1 MQLYPHQKKF
11 LDENPD
17 KALLAFETGTGK
29 SLCALEWMKK
39 RPDEYHLLICP
50 KNIKQKWLDDCRE
63 HKINPLKL
71 LILTKEEFKKG
82 GYTAI
87 TSVIVD
93 EADFFASPLF
103 TKGRSQMAEQMY
115 TLIDKSMIKH
125 VLLLTATPYRNQ
137 PHSIHTLL
145 SYIGLAPRWKEW
157 QAKTYELKVLP
168 YLPRPAWMPQKHW
181 RKYAI
186 AYATPR
192 IYTAKMSDLFTVPEQ
207 HETQFTIPTEKL
219 DPMDRVA
226 DTPVGEWHE
235 CAKRETDVEKL
246 QFIKEYIRGKSKVII
261 SCRYK
266 DSLKMFAKELGKTYQ
281 VYVVTGEV
289 KDQEAVIREAEA
301 DPECIL
307 LVQADIGAGWEAP
320 SFSYMI
326 FANLS
331 FSYRSYVQM
340 KGRILRANKLKEN
353 WYTHLV
359 GGDCDKDVYKR
370 IVEMREDF
378 NI

>member
-1 MQLYPHQKKF
+1 MQLYDHQKKF
-11 LDENPD
+11 LKDNPN

-29 SLCALEWMKK
+29 TLCALEWMKLREK
-39 RPDEYHLLICP
+39 DYHLIICP
-50 KNIKQKWLDDCRE
+50 KNIIQKWIDDCE
-63 HKINPLKL
+63 KHNIDPLKV
-71 LILTKEEFKKG
+71 LILTKEDFKKQDPVG
-82 GYTAI
+82 V
-87 TSVIVD
+87 TSIIVD

-103 TKGRSQMAEQMY
+103 TKGRSQMAEKLY
-115 TLIDKSMIKH
+115 NMIAKQGIQN

-145 SYIGLAPRWKEW
+145 SYIGKAPRWKEW
-157 QAKTYELKVLP
+157 QAHTYELKVLP
-168 YLPRPAWMPQKHW
+168 YLPRPAWMPQKKW

-186 AYATPR
+186 DYATPR
-192 IYTAKMSDLFTVPEQ
+192 IYTAKMADLFNVPTQ
-207 HETQFTIPTEKL
+207 HENHFDIPTGKL
-219 DPMDRVA
+219 DPMQRVA

-235 CAKRETDVEKL
+235 CAKRETDIEKL
-246 QFIKEYIRGKSKVII
+246 EWIKEFVRGKSKVII

-266 DSLKMFAKELGKTYQ
+266 ESIKMFAKELGKNYQ

-307 LVQADIGAGWEAP
+307 IVQADIGAGWEAP

-340 KGRILRANKLKEN
+340 KGRILRANRLKEN
-353 WYTHLV
+353 FYTHLV
-359 GGDCDKDVYKR
+359 GGECDRSVYKR
-370 IVEMREDF
+370 IIEMKEDF
-378 NI
+378 TL

>member
-1 MQLYPHQKKF
+1 MELYPHQKKF
-11 LDENPD
+11 LDDNPD

-29 SLCALEWMKK
+29 SLCALEWMKAPE
-39 RPDEYHLLICP
+39 REYELHLLVVP
-50 KNIKQKWLDDCRE
+50 KNIKDKWEEDCRK
-63 HKINPLKL
+63 HGVRNYTVV
-71 LILTKEEFKKG
+71 TKEKFKQIDTKD
-82 GYTAI
+82 YTSI
-87 TSVIVD
+87 IVD

-103 TKGRSQMAEQMY
+103 TKGRSQMAEKLY
-115 TLIDKSMIKH
+115 KMIAEQEIEH

-145 SYIGLAPRWKEW
+145 SYIGQAPRWKEW

-168 YLPRPAWMPQKHW
+168 YLPRPAWMPQKQW

-192 IYTAKMSDLFTVPEQ
+192 IYTAKMSDLFTVPTQ
-207 HETQFTIPTEKL
+207 HEDKYDIPTAKL

-226 DTPVGEWHE
+226 MTPVGEWHE
-235 CAKRETDVEKL
+235 SAKRETDIEKL
-246 QFIKEYIRGKSKVII
+246 DFIKEYIRGKSKIII
-261 SCRYK
+261 SSRYK
-266 DSLKMFAKELGKTYQ
+266 DSLKMFEKELSKTHK
-281 VYVVTGEV
+281 VYLVTGET
-289 KDQEAVIREAEA
+289 KDQESVIREAEA

-331 FSYRSYVQM
+331 FSVRSYNQM
-340 KGRILRANKLKEN
+340 RGRILRANKLKEN
-353 WYTHLV
+353 WYVHLV
-359 GGDCDKDVYKR
+359 GGEHDEAVYKR
-370 IVEMREDF
+370 VIEMNTDF
-378 NI
+378 TL

>member
-1 MQLYPHQKKF
+1 MKLYPHQKKF
-11 LDENPD
+11 LDENPN

-39 RPDEYHLLICP
+39 RPNEYHLLICP
-50 KNIKQKWLDDCRE
+50 KNIKQKWREDCRE
-63 HKINPLKL
+63 HKIDPLKI

-82 GYTAI
+82 GYTAV

-103 TKGRSQMAEQMY
+103 TKGRSAMAEQLY
-115 TLIDKSMIKH
+115 TLIDKSKIKH

-145 SYIGLAPRWKEW
+145 SYIGQAPRWKEW
-157 QAKTYELKVLP
+157 QAHTYQLMQLP
-168 YLPRPAWMPQKHW
+168 YLPRPAWMPQKGW

-186 AYATPR
+186 AYAKPR
-192 IYTAKMSDLFTVPEQ
+192 IYTAKMSDLFVVPTQ
-207 HETQFTIPTEKL
+207 HEERIDIKTEPL
-219 DPMDRVA
+219 DIMLRKA

-235 CAKRETDVEKL
+235 RARRETDVEKL
-246 QFIKEYIRGKSKVII
+246 DFIKEYIRGKSKIII

-266 DSLKMFAKELGKTYQ
+266 DSIKLFAKELSKTHQ

-289 KDQEAVIREAEA
+289 KDQEGVIREAEA

-307 LVQADIGAGWEAP
+307 IVQSDIGAGWEAP

-326 FANLS
+326 FANLA
-331 FSYRSYVQM
+331 FSYRSYEQM

-359 GGDCDKDVYKR
+359 GGECDRDVYNR

-378 NI
+378 SI